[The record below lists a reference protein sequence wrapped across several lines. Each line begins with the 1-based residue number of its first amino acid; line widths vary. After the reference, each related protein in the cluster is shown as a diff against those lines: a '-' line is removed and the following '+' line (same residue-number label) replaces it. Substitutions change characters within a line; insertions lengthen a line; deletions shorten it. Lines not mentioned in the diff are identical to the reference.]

1 MPATREIT
9 TREILKINKAVDDAV
24 KKCME
29 RAAKSRGDYKY
40 TTRLREK
47 HGL

>member
-1 MPATREIT
+1 MPAAREIT
-9 TREILKINKAVDDAV
+9 ARDMLKVNKAVDDAV

-29 RAAKSRGDYKY
+29 RAARSRGDYKY

>member
-1 MPATREIT
+1 MTPTREVT
-9 TREILKINKAVDDAV
+9 ARDMLKINKAVDDAV

-29 RAAKSRGDYKY
+29 RAARSRGDYKY
-40 TTRLREK
+40 TTRLRER